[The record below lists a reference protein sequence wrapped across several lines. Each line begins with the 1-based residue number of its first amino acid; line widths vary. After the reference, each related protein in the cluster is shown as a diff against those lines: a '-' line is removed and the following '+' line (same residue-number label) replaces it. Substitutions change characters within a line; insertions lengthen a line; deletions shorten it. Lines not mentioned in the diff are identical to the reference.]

1 MKIMRNYLESFDWWN
16 LVPVLCD
23 EPDFDALSSAYAY
36 ARTDKRHVLY
46 FFAKNELVTGT
57 IRNMEPEAEVRLEW
71 FNPRTGE
78 TMPAVEATV
87 KADGSLV
94 LPQRPDVEDWTL
106 TVLI

>member
-1 MKIMRNYLESFDWWN
+1 MSSYIDGYKDLRLELKCERNLYT
-16 LVPVLCD
+16 
-23 EPDFDALSSAYAY
+23 DFEAISSAYAY

-46 FFAKNELVTGT
+46 FFAKNELATGT
-57 IRNMEPEAEVRLEW
+57 IRNLEPEAEVRLEW

-78 TMPAVEATV
+78 IMPAVEATV
-87 KADGSLV
+87 KVDGSLV

>member
-1 MKIMRNYLESFDWWN
+1 MKETLILISLL
-16 LVPVLCD
+16 LVLASC
-23 EPDFDALSSAYAY
+23 SSSQVETWRMMEIPFNSKADYSA
-36 ARTDKRHVLY
+36 
-46 FFAKNELVTGT
+46 TG
-57 IRNMEPEAEVRLEW
+57 AEVRLEW